1 MKLGTNMADTIS
13 GEEQTPE
20 STNISS
26 QSVISFL
33 IEDYKSV
40 TFENR
45 SI

>member
-1 MKLGTNMADTIS
+1 MADTIS

-20 STNISS
+20 SNISS